1 MRWSQQIQREVGT
14 VAGGR
19 TTTLLAEYQAA
30 IAPRKVQLR
39 RRVAQMKGEVL
50 DLRGRSIQ
58 YNILQRE
65 VDTNRSLY
73 DALLQRYKEIGVAG
87 GIGTNQVSIVDRARS
102 CRAAPTAR
110 I

>member
-1 MRWSQQIQREVGT
+1 M
-14 VAGGR
+14 
-19 TTTLLAEYQAA
+19 
-30 IAPRKVQLR
+30 
-39 RRVAQMKGEVL
+39 L

-87 GIGTNQVSIVDRARS
+87 GIECDARQNGTL
-102 CRAAPTAR
+102 RAAYHAGSTAGVEITAEQCIR
-110 I
+110 RGMPVTLLNREQMREMTADLMADIAAKRDGRSARRSS